1 MSFNKTDEHQVTT
14 IFPKPILNKIDSLCS
29 QLELRRSQFIRI
41 ATKQYIREQ
50 LEQSEP
56 ELTS

>member
-50 LEQSEP
+50 LEQVEP